1 MSKREKII
9 LVVVFFAVMYGAYQI
24 FLSSPIKTTSV
35 DTEEETKLAKKLVKD
50 LTGHLNKINTSGPE
64 NYIISKAEA
73 KWVKD
78 PFYKK
83 KFPVI
88 KKVKK
93 EVPKDTLS
101 TLQRSRFTYSG
112 YIEMGEKR
120 LAIINGMEYQT
131 GEELKTGGWIVLS
144 IYPTRVVI
152 GIKGKQNKRIIHLV
166 EELL

>member
-9 LVVVFFAVMYGAYQI
+9 LVFVFIAVMYGGYQI

-64 NYIISKAEA
+64 NYIISKAET

-83 KFPVI
+83 KFPV
-88 KKVKK
+88 KKT
-93 EVPKDTLS
+93 EDIS
-101 TLQRSRFTYSG
+101 SARQGISFTYSG
-112 YIEMGEKR
+112 YIEMEEKKI
-120 LAIINGMEYQT
+120 AIINGMEYQT